1 MKLKIKVERIEFDA
15 EQFSL
20 RLNGRN
26 VEENE
31 FVKMGQYHTLD
42 LEIGR
47 PCTIEKV
54 CWDFIFM
61 NILKDACDP
70 GKKADIAVVGKNIF
84 HGIFFEEHSMKR
96 EHSVRN
102 NKLP

>member
-15 EQFSL
+15 EQCSL

-31 FVKMGQYHTLD
+31 HVKLGQYHTIE

-47 PCTIEKV
+47 PCTIEKS
-54 CWDFIFM
+54 CWDFIFFR
-61 NILKDACDP
+61 ILDDACDP
-70 GKKADIAVVGKNIF
+70 GKKAEVAVVGEEYIYMLLGITLIYSFCHSCLNI
-84 HGIFFEEHSMKR
+84 
-96 EHSVRN
+96 
-102 NKLP
+102 L